1 MSTDHDNTPTP
12 TPALPA
18 LPAIADAIADA
29 VARVAPAVVAV
40 QAGHRTASGLVW
52 SADDGLIVTT
62 TRLLQRH
69 RGGVRALFHDGEV
82 RAAELVGYDDSTELA
97 LLRVEDCPPSAISP
111 IGAAGLRVGH
121 LVAPVGRNIYGVRA
135 AFGMVA
141 GLGGAWVTPRGGA
154 IDAWVDVDGQL
165 PPGFSGG
172 PLVDLAG
179 RVIGV
184 NTRGILREGAVLP
197 TTTVERVA
205 TLLAAGGPIT
215 RGFLGVGVQSVR
227 LPASVEAEAGQESG
241 LLVTWVAPGG
251 AAERGGL
258 MAGDT
263 VIGVEDR
270 PVAQLADLMAALA
283 GRAGAE
289 VTVRYVR
296 AGAVSEATTVADARP
311 QAGGRGE
318 GRHRHH
324 HGPRDH
330 EGHEERGHHGHEM
343 HEGHGPHGHERHEG
357 RGRHER
363 DGRDGRDGREEHGHH
378 GHEGHGHE
386 GHGRGDHGGDRDR
399 HQRHDHDPRHD
410 HGPGRGRGWCGPG
423 RRDRRD

>member
-1 MSTDHDNTPTP
+1 MSTENDTDPTPTP
-12 TPALPA
+12 TPETPSLPA
-18 LPAIADAIADA
+18 LADAIADA
-29 VARVAPAVVAV
+29 VARVAPAVVAI

-69 RGGVRALFHDGEV
+69 RGEVRALFHDGEV
-82 RAAELVGYDDSTELA
+82 RAAELVGYDDGTELA
-97 LLRVEDCPPSAISP
+97 LLRVEACPTSAISTV
-111 IGAAGLRVGH
+111 GAAGLRVGH
-121 LVAPVGRNIYGVRA
+121 LVTPVGRNVYGVRA

-154 IDAWVDVDGQL
+154 IDAWIDVDGQL

-197 TTTVERVA
+197 TTTVDRIA
-205 TLLAAGGPIT
+205 GLLVAGGPIT
-215 RGFLGVGVQSVR
+215 RGFLGVGAQSVR
-227 LPASVEAEAGQESG
+227 LPEPVAAATGLESG
-241 LLVTWVAPGG
+241 LLVTWVAQGG
-251 AAERGGL
+251 AAERGGI

-263 VIGVEDR
+263 VIGVEGH

-289 VTVRYVR
+289 ITVRYVR
-296 AGAVSEATTVADARP
+296 AGAVAETTTVAGTRQ

-318 GRHRHH
+318 RGHGRE
-324 HGPRDH
+324 HG
-330 EGHEERGHHGHEM
+330 GHGHHG
-343 HEGHGPHGHERHEG
+343 R
-357 RGRHER
+357 
-363 DGRDGRDGREEHGHH
+363 H

-386 GHGRGDHGGDRDR
+386 GHEAHGRHGHEGHRHEGHGPDDRGPQDHGDDRDR
-399 HQRHDHDPRHD
+399 RGGGGWHGPHDRHD
-410 HGPGRGRGWCGPG
+410 HGAGHGHGHGHGWCGPR
-423 RRDRRD
+423 RRDGRD